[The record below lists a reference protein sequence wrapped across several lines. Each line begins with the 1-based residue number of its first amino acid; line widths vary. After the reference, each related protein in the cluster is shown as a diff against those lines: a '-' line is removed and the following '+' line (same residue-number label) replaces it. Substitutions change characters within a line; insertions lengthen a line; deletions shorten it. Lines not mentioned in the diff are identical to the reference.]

1 MRTCLGVLLIGVP
14 LLAFAA
20 TPAAAQ
26 GSRLSRAAQ
35 IPLRL
40 PAPPGSVITGI
51 DIPANRAS
59 GREISTG
66 YTFTFTVLN
75 PDSAARILGRVTI
88 GQKIWADLK
97 RKGVEVDYGKLCCGI
112 LEESDH

>member
-1 MRTCLGVLLIGVP
+1 MRTLIGVLLLP
-14 LLAFAA
+14 FAA
-20 TPAAAQ
+20 APAAAQ
-26 GSRLSRAAQ
+26 GSTLPRTER

-40 PAPPGSVITGI
+40 PAPPGSVVTAI

-59 GREISTG
+59 GRETATG
-66 YTFTFTVLN
+66 YTFTFKVLN
-75 PDSAARILGRVTI
+75 QDSAAALLRRLTI
-88 GQKIWADLK
+88 GQKIWADLR

>member
-1 MRTCLGVLLIGVP
+1 MRILLGVL

-20 TPAAAQ
+20 VPATAQ
-26 GSRLSRAAQ
+26 GSRLPRTER
-35 IPLRL
+35 IPPRL

-59 GREISTG
+59 GRETSTG
-66 YTFTFTVLN
+66 YTFTFKVLN
-75 PDSAARILGRVTI
+75 PDSAAALLGRLTI

-97 RKGVEVDYGKLCCGI
+97 HKGVEVDYGKLCCGI

>member
-1 MRTCLGVLLIGVP
+1 MRTCLGVLLFGVP
-14 LLAFAA
+14 LLAFA
-20 TPAAAQ
+20 TSPAAAQ
-26 GSRLSRAAQ
+26 GSRLSRAVP

-40 PAPPGSVITGI
+40 PPPPGSVITGI

-59 GREISTG
+59 GRELSTG
-66 YTFTFTVLN
+66 YTFTFKVLI
-75 PDSAARILGRVTI
+75 PDSAAAVLSRVTI

>member
-1 MRTCLGVLLIGVP
+1 MRAFLGVLLLGIA
-14 LLAFAA
+14 LLAFAP

-26 GSRLSRAAQ
+26 GSRLSRVERIA
-35 IPLRL
+35 PRL
-40 PAPPGSVITGI
+40 PPPPGSVITGI

-59 GREISTG
+59 GRETSTG
-66 YTFTFTVLN
+66 YTFAFKVLN
-75 PDSAARILGRVTI
+75 ADSAAALLSRITI